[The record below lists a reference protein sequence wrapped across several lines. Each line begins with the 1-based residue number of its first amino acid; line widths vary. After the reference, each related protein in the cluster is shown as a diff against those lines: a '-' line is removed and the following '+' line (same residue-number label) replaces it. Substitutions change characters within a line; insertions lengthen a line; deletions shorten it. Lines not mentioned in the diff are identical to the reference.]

1 MNNKFNFI
9 SIITKLLFCVAVTV
23 LIFSSCRDAFDF
35 DLPDSNSIADTV
47 LPTANFSYA
56 STLEDFRTV
65 KFTNL
70 SFESVSYTHL
80 TLPTTPYV

>member
-1 MNNKFNFI
+1 MALTLN
-9 SIITKLLFCVAVTV
+9 
-23 LIFSSCRDAFDF
+23 SCRDAFDF

-56 STLEDFRTV
+56 SALEDFRTV

-70 SFESVSYTHL
+70 SL
-80 TLPTTPYV
+80 NLPPSNGTSEMEIPQLNKILSLPFQEKAPFLLP